1 MVVVELSCVWE
12 AESDENF
19 TTEEDKWAM
28 KAKAAGWKWRS
39 TVEKRRAAKRFKYS
53 EELMNAL
60 PREWPP
66 QLVTLEIG
74 SRGLVAPET
83 KQDMHNI
90 FRFLGHTKDAKSQTE
105 KCIAEARRR
114 AMLGSYLVWCFR
126 GRDDWD
132 FQETIGSW
140 RGQAEVYNIA
150 AADRIR
156 QKEEQEERTREVI
169 WTDWSNQEPE
179 ESPDK

>member
-1 MVVVELSCVWE
+1 
-12 AESDENF
+12 
-19 TTEEDKWAM
+19 
-28 KAKAAGWKWRS
+28 
-39 TVEKRRAAKRFKYS
+39 
-53 EELMNAL
+53 MNAL
-60 PREWPP
+60 PREWQP
-66 QLVTLEIG
+66 QLVALEIE
-74 SRGLVAPET
+74 SRPSPNRIYT
-83 KQDMHNI
+83 TYFDI

-140 RGQAEVYNIA
+140 RGHTEVDNIA

-156 QKEEQEERTREVI
+156 QKEEQEEQTREVI